1 MTFCNITVLFLVNT
15 ELALPLIHNT
25 SGGGL
30 PVTWQTS
37 DKSLPSTTGLI
48 DLIKTSGE
56 SEERKKDVSYNY
68 YASSK

>member
-1 MTFCNITVLFLVNT
+1 MLFLVNT